1 MTELVVIKF
10 GGGLITDK
18 GRLCTSKPDVI
29 SGLCE
34 AVSEMLDL
42 GFRVIVVHGAG
53 SYGHLKAKAWSLAEG
68 RMESGWS
75 PEHTMALSSQDEAI
89 QSVRAD
95 MDLLNSIVVD
105 GLRSFGIDTYS
116 LRPRD
121 WATGT
126 GPNFS
131 GDTSHFSHGDGRV
144 AVSFGDVVNVEGKL
158 EFGILSGDDIVY
170 RVALELDADHV
181 LFAMGGAPGLMS
193 SPPHESGSELVRT
206 WSQGD
211 SLNGQH
217 ESEIDVTGGIELKLN
232 RAATIAED
240 VSNVWLIDG
249 EQPGRLVAAVQG
261 LSPIGTRVL
270 GTTH

>member
-18 GRLCTSKPDVI
+18 GILCTAKPDVI

-34 AVSEMLDL
+34 AVSDIIDL

-53 SYGHLKAKAWSLAEG
+53 SYGHLKAKAWSLAQG
-68 RMESGWS
+68 RMKPGWT
-75 PEHTMALSSQDEAI
+75 PQDTLGLSSQDEAV
-89 QSVRAD
+89 QSVRSD

-105 GLRSFGIDTYS
+105 GLTSSGIDTFS
-116 LRPRD
+116 VRPRD

-131 GDTSHFSHGDGRV
+131 GDISIFSHGDGRV
-144 AVSFGDVVNVEGKL
+144 AVSFGDVVNVGGEL
-158 EFGILSGDDIVY
+158 DFGILSGDDIVY

-193 SPPHESGSELVRT
+193 SPPHESDSELVRT

-217 ESEIDVTGGIELKLN
+217 ESEIDVTGGIELKLD
-232 RAATIAED
+232 RAASIAEE
-240 VSNVWLIDG
+240 VANVWLIDG

-261 LSPIGTRVL
+261 LSPIGTRIL
-270 GTTH
+270 ATTH

>member
-1 MTELVVIKF
+1 MAELVVIKF
-10 GGGLITDK
+10 GGGLITHK
-18 GRLCTSKPDVI
+18 GRLCTAKPDVI

-34 AVSEMLDL
+34 AVSEIIDL

-53 SYGHLKAKAWSLAEG
+53 SYGHLKAKAWSLAQG
-68 RMESGWS
+68 RMKLGWS
-75 PEHTMALSSQDEAI
+75 PQDSMGLSSQDEAV
-89 QSVRAD
+89 QSVRGD

-105 GLRSFGIDTYS
+105 GLTSSGIDTYS

-131 GDTSHFSHGDGRV
+131 GDISSFSHSDGRV
-144 AVSFGDVVNVEGKL
+144 PVSFGDVVNEVGES
-158 EFGILSGDDIVY
+158 EFGILSGDDIIY

-211 SLNGQH
+211 SVNGQH
-217 ESEIDVTGGIELKLN
+217 ESEIDVTGGIELKLD
-232 RAATIAED
+232 RAATIAEA
-240 VSNVWLIDG
+240 VANVWLIDG
-249 EQPGRLVAAVQG
+249 EQPQRLVAAVQG
-261 LSPIGTRVL
+261 LTPVGTRVL
-270 GTTH
+270 ATTH